1 MSEKNLIF
9 ASRSETWTGF
19 VYFGRSWKTPMTM
32 SRCRFLQDQVKKH
45 QLAKN
50 WYKFSLKAAA
60 AWSLSP
66 CIRNADNSGD
76 MVRWL
81 QQKAKKWRKG
91 KNSKRPKGQNHSNR
105 KRKTRLSWV
114 GWKLMYP
121 YTCHQRSKWFMIIW
135 WSFCEKIG
143 LLSADLSWFAT
154 FWKARINRFLSS
166 CLENQ

>member
-32 SRCRFLQDQVKKH
+32 SRYRFLQDQVKKH

-81 QQKAKKWRKG
+81 QQKAKNDERAKT
-91 KNSKRPKGQNHSNR
+91 PKGQ
-105 KRKTRLSWV
+105 KAKTTQT
-114 GWKLMYP
+114 GKEKLDWAE
-121 YTCHQRSKWFMIIW
+121 S
-135 WSFCEKIG
+135 
-143 LLSADLSWFAT
+143 D
-154 FWKARINRFLSS
+154 
-166 CLENQ
+166 EN